1 MVREEFAT
9 GLCIE
14 PSRWRAAGGR
24 LNALY
29 LQKAPLLQKLTEI
42 EKSVGGWEYG
52 KIMPAE
58 WNTLS
63 AELDAI
69 SNQHQVLLNKYHQ
82 FFVKRSSKLRVP
94 KSNFGDGLLSGHE
107 L

>member
-42 EKSVGGWEYG
+42 EKIRRRLGVRKDHASGMEYPIRRTRRYFQSTSG
-52 KIMPAE
+52 SLE
-58 WNTLS
+58 
-63 AELDAI
+63 
-69 SNQHQVLLNKYHQ
+69 QVP
-82 FFVKRSSKLRVP
+82 SILRQAKQQAASTKVEFWRRP
-94 KSNFGDGLLSGHE
+94 FSGHE